1 MNEGPLCCVHGQFPS
16 ARAEPGR
23 RCSGS
28 LNTYYEHGT
37 ILGTG
42 GAGVNKTTGNPCP
55 QDMSIPVGE
64 PDSQQDKYAAYK
76 TAQIMREIKQVGG
89 IGGEGVSSN
98 LEGTGKASLRW
109 AIFFFLATPAACG
122 SSQATAVTTPNP

>member
-1 MNEGPLCCVHGQFPS
+1 M
-16 ARAEPGR
+16 
-23 RCSGS
+23 
-28 LNTYYEHGT
+28 
-37 ILGTG
+37 
-42 GAGVNKTTGNPCP
+42 NKTTGNPCP

-109 AIFFFLATPAACG
+109 AIFFFFWPRLQHVEVPRPL
-122 SSQATAVTTPNP
+122 Q